1 MQLNPEIEPN
11 LRSTLHGIVG
21 SSFTAKELQTL
32 QDRALDAAQMKDLEI
47 LQGIYEGSPV
57 LLGPAQKNRIDR
69 LVGEMGSDTLGARA
83 RDCYGKALRDGK
95 IRVR

>member
-83 RDCYGKALRDGK
+83 RDSYGKALRDGK